1 MKKFLNFAFIA
12 LVLGAAGLGAIK
24 APGLFGESEVNA
36 EVSAT
41 YVVQRRTIEDR
52 VVERGT
58 IESQKTV
65 FGKCEIPGRSKI
77 VFIVPE
83 GSVVKKGDKVVEF
96 ETTEIDKEIKAK
108 EVEINDAKGKLQE
121 AVQLLSIKEDEN
133 ATNIA
138 AAKLAYDIAEIDLLK
153 YEKGDFESEKADL
166 NRAIKEAE
174 AELEKVRD
182 EKNNIEILVKKGYRT
197 PQQLLEYQLRE
208 QNYGFQVERDKQKL
222 KVLVTYDREKKLIEF
237 RGKVEET
244 KLKYARAQKTA
255 TAETAKGDAA
265 IASAESGVKI
275 LEQQLAEQ
283 VALKSKCT
291 LLAEQD
297 GTVAYANERW
307 YDASD
312 RIREGTEMY
321 SGRNVYYLPDMTR
334 MQVKANVHES
344 VVDKIAVGQKV
355 DIRLEAYSD
364 QKLKGTVS
372 NVAGMAASSY
382 SSVQN
387 YETVIV
393 IDELPKELS
402 IKPGMTAE
410 VDILVG
416 TYSDVI
422 SVPVGAIAEYFEQSY
437 VYPVE
442 AGARKRLLVKTGRST
457 HSFVEITEGL
467 EVGDVVAL
475 DAYQLGVKD
484 FAKSDEQSAQT
495 SAAAEPPP
503 GASPA
508 GPQA

>member
-1 MKKFLNFAFIA
+1 MKKFRNFTFFA
-12 LVLGAAGLGAIK
+12 LILCAVGFGAIK
-24 APGLFGESEVNA
+24 IPGLFGETAANSEL
-36 EVSAT
+36 SST

-65 FGKCEIPGRSKI
+65 FGKCEIPGRNKI
-77 VFIVPE
+77 TFIVPE
-83 GSVVKKGDKVVEF
+83 GSEVKQGDKVAEF
-96 ETTEIDKEIKAK
+96 ETTEIDKEIKEK
-108 EVEINDAKGKLQE
+108 EVEVNDAKGKLDE

-138 AAKLAYDIAEIDLLK
+138 AAKLAYDIAKIELIK

-208 QNYGFQVERDKQKL
+208 QNFEFQVERDKQKL

-244 KLKYARAQKTA
+244 ELKYSRAQKTA
-255 TAETAKGDAA
+255 TAETAKAKAA
-265 IASAESGVKI
+265 IASAERGVEI
-275 LEQQLAEQ
+275 LEQQLDGHRKLRE
-283 VALKSKCT
+283 KCT
-291 LLAEQD
+291 LLAAQD

-307 YDASD
+307 YDPSE

-344 VVDKIAVGQKV
+344 VVDKITAGQKA
-355 DIRLEAYSD
+355 DIRLDAFSD
-364 QKLKGTVS
+364 RKLKGTVS
-372 NVAGMAASSY
+372 KVAGMAASSY

-387 YETVIV
+387 YETIIV
-393 IDELPKELS
+393 IDELPSELA

-416 TYSDVI
+416 TYEDVI
-422 SVPVGAIAEYFEQSY
+422 SVPVGAVTEHFERSY
-437 VYPVE
+437 VYPVQQGKSE
-442 AGARKRLLVKTGRST
+442 RKVVKTGRST
-457 HSFVEITEGL
+457 HSFIEIKEGL
-467 EVGDVVAL
+467 QEGDVVAL
-475 DAYQLGVKD
+475 DAYQLGIKD
-484 FAKSDEQSAQT
+484 FADAEAEAQQT
-495 SAAAEPPP
+495 PAT
-503 GASPA
+503 SPA
-508 GPQA
+508 RPGPQA